1 MSATPESD
9 YQHFATRVGA
19 TFTVAVEPEGN
30 VDLEL
35 VECSPAVTSGG
46 WFSYSLSFRG
56 SAATPLGQGTFI
68 FDAEGLEP
76 SAIFIVPVSS
86 SSLGIVYDAHFT
98 VQEG

>member
-9 YQHFATRVGA
+9 YQNFATRVGA
-19 TFTVAVEPEGN
+19 TFTVDVEPKGT

-35 VECSPAVTSGG
+35 VECSPAVASDG

-56 SAATPLGQGTFI
+56 SDATPLGQGTFI
-68 FDAEGLEP
+68 FNVDGLEP
-76 SAIFIVPVSS
+76 TAIFIVPVSS
-86 SSLGIVYDAHFT
+86 SPLGIVYEAHFT